1 MPQKTKNTPMME
13 QYLSIKKQYPDAFL
27 FYRLGDFYELFHDDA
42 MKAAKL
48 LEITLTSRNKNADE
62 PIPMCGVP
70 YHAAAEYIRRLVEMG
85 HKVAVCEQM
94 EDAKLTKGMVRR
106 EVVRVITPGTFLN
119 ENGSEN
125 KANNYLASVFRNEA
139 GGYALGYVDIGTGEL
154 KVTLLTN
161 EDGVFNELQTLPFKE
176 IVLDAKTAE
185 VLTEK
190 LEKQFG
196 ILVSIQEKLIP
207 ETDVHDLVGELP
219 QQSEK
224 DVLVLLLSY
233 LSDTQKRSL
242 SHLQKAV
249 AYQTDAFL
257 KMDTY
262 ARRNLELSAS
272 IRTQQKKGSLL
283 WTLDETKTAMG
294 GRMLKQWLEKPL
306 INLSDILER
315 QRKVESLVNHYF
327 ERMDI
332 NDALTSVYDLERL
345 VARVSLGNINGRD
358 LIQLKTSLQQ
368 IPGLVQAIAT
378 IDEPDVWQD
387 VIGKLES
394 YPEIIELIERAITD
408 NPPIQITEGNIIR
421 DGYHEQLDRYRD
433 AMNNGK
439 LWIAMLQKE
448 ERLKTGIKTL
458 KIGYNRIFGYYIEV
472 TKANLAAL
480 PEGTYERKQTLA
492 NAERFVTPA
501 LKEKETLI
509 LEAEEKSVE
518 LEHELFVA
526 LREEIKGY
534 SRQLQALAKLVA
546 EIDVLQS
553 FAHVSEAYHFSKP
566 ELSNSDRNLSIK
578 EGRHPVVERVIG
590 KDKFVPNS
598 ISMDEDN
605 HILLITGPN
614 MSGKSTYMR
623 QVALIVILA
632 QMGCF
637 VPAEKAHLPIF
648 DQIFTRI
655 GAADDL
661 YSGQSTFMVEMV
673 ETNQALRFATDKS
686 LILFDEIGRGTATY
700 DGMALAEAILR
711 YINRTIKGKTLFST
725 HYHELTQLEDD
736 LAGTKNVHVGAIEK
750 DGELVFL
757 HKLMQGPADKS
768 YGLHVAKLA
777 GMPHELIAEAQVIL
791 DSLNEQHVLHSGS
804 DLSVPDDT
812 IEQLAL
818 FQESAMH
825 PNEKHVLDELSD
837 LALEDCT
844 PMQAMLMLDSWK
856 KLLKSQKSR

>member
-1 MPQKTKNTPMME
+1 
-13 QYLSIKKQYPDAFL
+13 
-27 FYRLGDFYELFHDDA
+27 
-42 MKAAKL
+42 
-48 LEITLTSRNKNADE
+48 
-62 PIPMCGVP
+62 
-70 YHAAAEYIRRLVEMG
+70 MG

-106 EVVRVITPGTFLN
+106 EVVQVITPGTFLN
-119 ENGSEN
+119 ENGSES
-125 KANNYLASVFRNEA
+125 KTNNYLASVLRDEA

-161 EDGVFNELQTLPFKE
+161 EDAVFNELQTLPFKE
-176 IVLDAKTAE
+176 IVLDTKTADG
-185 VLTEK
+185 LTEK
-190 LEKQFG
+190 LEKHFG
-196 ILVSIQEKLIP
+196 ILVSIQDKLIP
-207 ETDVHDLVGELP
+207 ETDFQDLVAQLP

-242 SHLQKAV
+242 SHLQKAF

-262 ARRNLELSAS
+262 ARRNLELAAS

-315 QRKVESLVNHYF
+315 QRKVASLVNHYF

-332 NDALTSVYDLERL
+332 NDSLTSVYDLERL
-345 VARVSLGNINGRD
+345 VARVSLGNVNGRD

-368 IPGLVQAIAT
+368 IPGLVQAIAA
-378 IDEPDVWQD
+378 IDEADVWQA
-387 VIGKLES
+387 VIDQLEA
-394 YPEIIELIERAITD
+394 YPEVIDLIERAITD

-421 DGYHEQLDRYRD
+421 DGYNEQLDRYRD

-448 ERLKTGIKTL
+448 EREKTGIKTL

-509 LEAEEKSVE
+509 LEAEEKSVQ
-518 LEHELFVA
+518 LEHELFIG
-526 LREEIKGY
+526 LREQIKGY

-686 LILFDEIGRGTATY
+686 LILFDEIGRGGRLRMTAWPWRK
-700 DGMALAEAILR
+700 R
-711 YINRTIKGKTLFST
+711 YCVTSIAPSK
-725 HYHELTQLEDD
+725 
-736 LAGTKNVHVGAIEK
+736 EK
-750 DGELVFL
+750 RCFRRIT
-757 HKLMQGPADKS
+757 MS
-768 YGLHVAKLA
+768 
-777 GMPHELIAEAQVIL
+777 
-791 DSLNEQHVLHSGS
+791 
-804 DLSVPDDT
+804 
-812 IEQLAL
+812 
-818 FQESAMH
+818 
-825 PNEKHVLDELSD
+825 
-837 LALEDCT
+837 
-844 PMQAMLMLDSWK
+844 
-856 KLLKSQKSR
+856 